1 MDCFR
6 KHRKPLAIVAVGA
19 FMTATLPAP
28 AVQAALVSTDK
39 VVTAEQHQDA
49 RAKLNTFL
57 SREDVRHQMQSL
69 GVSPEEAK
77 ARVAALSDEE
87 VAQIQGRIDNMPA
100 GEGALGT
107 IIGAGLIV
115 FLVLLITDILG
126 FTQVFGF
133 TNKGSAN
140 PGN

>member
-6 KHRKPLAIVAVGA
+6 KYRKPLAVVAVGA

-39 VVTAEQHQDA
+39 VVTAEEHQDA
-49 RAKLNTFL
+49 RAKVNAFL
-57 SREDVRHQMQSL
+57 SRDDVQNEMQAL

-87 VAQIQGRIDNMPA
+87 VMQIQGKIDSMPA
-100 GEGALGT
+100 GEGLGT
-107 IIGAGLIV
+107 VLGVALIV

-126 FTQVFGF
+126 FTHVFGF
-133 TNKGSAN
+133 TNKGSVDVN
-140 PGN
+140 N

>member
-49 RAKLNTFL
+49 RAKLNAFL
-57 SREDVRHQMQSL
+57 SREDVRNQMETL
-69 GVSPEEAK
+69 GVAPEEAK

-87 VAQIQGRIDNMPA
+87 VAQIQGKIDSMPA
-100 GEGALGT
+100 GEGLGAVL
-107 IIGAGLIV
+107 GAAVLI

-126 FTQVFGF
+126 LTHVFGF
-133 TNKGSAN
+133 TNKGSVDVN
-140 PGN
+140 N